1 MRALPRWWELV
12 LAPLALVGLQAPLA
26 AAEPQPSCPQP
37 TSPAPAPPPKPGRH
51 RAPAPA
57 EPTPFL
63 HALERCDRDPTRALD
78 VRAGRL
84 FERIGPT
91 VLRKVLIV
99 TVPDPVDSSF
109 GEGFDATLSA
119 VGAALA
125 AIGY

>member
-1 MRALPRWWELV
+1 MLTPPLP
-12 LAPLALVGLQAPLA
+12 P
-26 AAEPQPSCPQP
+26 
-37 TSPAPAPPPKPGRH
+37 PPPKPGRH
-51 RAPAPA
+51 RPAPSPA

-109 GEGFDATLSA
+109 GEEFDATLSA

-125 AIGY
+125 AVGYASGEYSLPWLDHAERSRRQAQRRR